1 MSIHFPL
8 LFLSLLG
15 LSLSGCA
22 STASTSQDDPFEPV
36 NRAVYDFNKAVDKVV
51 LAPVSKAYHAITP
64 KPARNGI
71 RNFLRNLK
79 SPVILANDLL
89 QGEWKRAGNTASRF
103 VVNTTVGVGGLFD
116 VAKKEGISPHKEDF
130 GQTMATYGIK
140 PGPYIVLPLLG
151 PTSLRDTVGRLP
163 DHFMTPLAYTQF
175 DGKNTFTTV
184 RRVLSVA
191 DKRARSNKSIKKLR
205 KNAFDEYTSVRDLY
219 WQTRKD
225 AVANGKAQLDDL
237 PEFDI
242 SDARPLTTQ
251 QTLGMEN

>member
-1 MSIHFPL
+1 VSIRFPL

-22 STASTSQDDPFEPV
+22 STASTSPDDPFEPV
-36 NRAVYDFNKAVDKVV
+36 NRVVYGFNKTIDKAV
-51 LAPVSKAYHAITP
+51 LAPVSKTYHAITP

-89 QGEWKRAGNTASRF
+89 QGQWKRAGNTVSRF
-103 VVNTTVGVGGLFD
+103 AVNTTVGVGGLFD
-116 VAKKEGISPHKEDF
+116 VATKEGIARHKEDF
-130 GQTMATYGIK
+130 GQTMATYGVG
-140 PGPYIVLPLLG
+140 PGPYIVLPFLG
-151 PTSLRDTVGRLP
+151 PTSLRDTVARLP
-163 DHFMTPLAYTQF
+163 DHYLTPLAYTQF

-205 KNAFDEYTSVRDLY
+205 QNAFDEYNSVRDLY

-225 AVANGKAQLDDL
+225 AIANGKVEFEDL

-242 SDARPLTTQ
+242 SDARPPSAQ
-251 QTLGMEN
+251 QTPGMED